1 MKGRAASLGAAPAA
15 VRVFLEH
22 KQAKF
27 NQRVQPSDCAIMQPP
42 PSAVPTPASAT
53 QATASTT
60 GRPPEAPAASE
71 PVARGGQPP
80 HTVVAAPSTD
90 PPASLSPPGSSV
102 PPPSSSSTPASTAP
116 PASAAPAH
124 PAATS
129 RPRVS
134 PRIAKRK
141 LTEEALA
148 EARRQKRK
156 LVVNQEAATAAAAR
170 SSAVALGASSSASA
184 SPAAT
189 ASTITTPQRALTTP
203 PRAAPASTAHRRP
216 TSKKTTSKT
225 TKPTKT
231 TQRPAFSRPSPPSM
245 TDSAP
250 VVPPAVTAGGTA
262 VPPCAAQV
270 AGPTTIVP
278 ATQPTASAPVV
289 APTDAHVPGSA
300 PSVLPP
306 PPSRVAA
313 RPEAAHDLEPAAAR
327 ASRPLARTSV
337 PPILHSGPAVATADS
352 AFDLVDF
359 MTSFNS
365 GADTATPALQ
375 PPSHQASYPPPVA
388 QEYSPG
394 LNHRSDSPPTAD
406 PVPQHPSMAQ
416 LFAEIMQYLQSRQP
430 VSALAA
436 PVAAPPT
443 VPPYGAATAIDAQ
456 PDPQSWTVPN
466 NRGSLPPA
474 PVRNLR
480 AAHFPPPAKMTR
492 ARGDFVPS
500 AVHNLAAHRLYPYLL
515 SAEGVYETPMS
526 FVLRMR
532 MLDCLNF
539 DDNAPILNATSAA
552 RFGRYGVSIM
562 HYHRANRAAQ
572 LAAGSSDANFNLDFG
587 INASP
592 PPAPPCDTYFDL
604 LCAIQGLTT
613 FANSQWHDVM
623 ARPLYRLREFVV
635 ANMDVDPPHTPA
647 RVERTLHEVN
657 HHLGAVYVHLS
668 SDSPFWWREFSAAA
682 SRIDFGTVAW
692 AMALQAIPIATAAPA
707 APARRSGPSGNP
719 NTQTARPTQRGEAD
733 RVQPTRP
740 GGLPASVRA
749 LIPRAAG
756 GVEPCLRFFGGGM
769 CFGGTRD
776 QCAIEG
782 RAHTWLDDLPPALV
796 AFITKQYGRRRQST
810 RQRN

>member
-60 GRPPEAPAASE
+60 SSDTPSAS
-71 PVARGGQPP
+71 A
-80 HTVVAAPSTD
+80 SL
-90 PPASLSPPGSSV
+90 ASLSSLSPSDVAADV
-102 PPPSSSSTPASTAP
+102 PPRHLPPLSQSPVAANHHTPSSTPASTAP

-443 VPPYGAATAIDAQ
+443 V
-456 PDPQSWTVPN
+456 
-466 NRGSLPPA
+466 
-474 PVRNLR
+474 
-480 AAHFPPPAKMTR
+480 
-492 ARGDFVPS
+492 
-500 AVHNLAAHRLYPYLL
+500 
-515 SAEGVYETPMS
+515 
-526 FVLRMR
+526 
-532 MLDCLNF
+532 
-539 DDNAPILNATSAA
+539 
-552 RFGRYGVSIM
+552 
-562 HYHRANRAAQ
+562 
-572 LAAGSSDANFNLDFG
+572 
-587 INASP
+587 
-592 PPAPPCDTYFDL
+592 
-604 LCAIQGLTT
+604 
-613 FANSQWHDVM
+613 
-623 ARPLYRLREFVV
+623 
-635 ANMDVDPPHTPA
+635 
-647 RVERTLHEVN
+647 
-657 HHLGAVYVHLS
+657 
-668 SDSPFWWREFSAAA
+668 
-682 SRIDFGTVAW
+682 
-692 AMALQAIPIATAAPA
+692 
-707 APARRSGPSGNP
+707 
-719 NTQTARPTQRGEAD
+719 
-733 RVQPTRP
+733 
-740 GGLPASVRA
+740 
-749 LIPRAAG
+749 
-756 GVEPCLRFFGGGM
+756 
-769 CFGGTRD
+769 
-776 QCAIEG
+776 
-782 RAHTWLDDLPPALV
+782 
-796 AFITKQYGRRRQST
+796 
-810 RQRN
+810 

>member
-60 GRPPEAPAASE
+60 SSDTPSAS
-71 PVARGGQPP
+71 ASL
-80 HTVVAAPSTD
+80 ASLS
-90 PPASLSPPGSSV
+90 SLSPPAGVALATRFFGAPAVQLVDASQHGSTSEFS
-102 PPPSSSSTPASTAP
+102 PRSSSSHLPTPGQPTHRQAQ
-116 PASAAPAH
+116 AH
-124 PAATS
+124 GG
-129 RPRVS
+129 S
-134 PRIAKRK
+134 PRGGTPSEK
-141 LTEEALA
+141 
-148 EARRQKRK
+148 EARRQPGSRHRRCRSFLRCGAGR
-156 LVVNQEAATAAAAR
+156 LVLRFCIAGGHRIDNHHLATSPDHAAAGRAR
-170 SSAVALGASSSASA
+170 VDRSLPPNIEEDNVQDHKANEDDAAPCILAPVAAEHDRLCAGGATCRHGRRHSRAAVRRTGGWPHDHRAGDPAYSVGACRRPDRCARTRLGALCPSAASVTRRRAPRGRTRPRACGSRA
-184 SPAAT
+184 SP
-189 ASTITTPQRALTTP
+189 
-203 PRAAPASTAHRRP
+203 
-216 TSKKTTSKT
+216 
-225 TKPTKT
+225 
-231 TQRPAFSRPSPPSM
+231 
-245 TDSAP
+245 
-250 VVPPAVTAGGTA
+250 
-262 VPPCAAQV
+262 
-270 AGPTTIVP
+270 
-278 ATQPTASAPVV
+278 
-289 APTDAHVPGSA
+289 
-300 PSVLPP
+300 
-306 PPSRVAA
+306 
-313 RPEAAHDLEPAAAR
+313 
-327 ASRPLARTSV
+327 PLGRTSV

-375 PPSHQASYPPPVA
+375 PPSDQASYPPPVA

-394 LNHRSDSPPTAD
+394 LNHRADSPPTAD

-416 LFAEIMQYLQSRQP
+416 LFAEFMQYLQSRQP

-443 VPPYGAATAIDAQ
+443 VPPYDAATDIDAQ

-623 ARPLYRLREFVV
+623 ARPLYRLR
-635 ANMDVDPPHTPA
+635 D
-647 RVERTLHEVN
+647 
-657 HHLGAVYVHLS
+657 
-668 SDSPFWWREFSAAA
+668 DSPFWWREFSAAA

-719 NTQTARPTQRGEAD
+719 NTQTARPTQRAEAD

-782 RAHTWLDDLPPALV
+782 RTHTWLDDLPPALV
-796 AFITKQYGRRRQST
+796 TFITKKYGRRRQST